1 MGTSCCDIDVE
12 EIYNESKIAFSLTNF
27 DNEFYSLLNFSIEE
41 LDKKMAECE
50 KKLVKFQ
57 EYLLPINFSKS

>member
-27 DNEFYSLLNFSIEE
+27 DNEFKYSIKEI
-41 LDKKMAECE
+41 DKKMAECE